1 MKKIMKSLALI
12 ALLVS
17 AFVFGAHA
25 QTQASHEKG
34 KFKAILTAD
43 QQAMLKQNKQKHR
56 EAAKAF
62 RATLTTEQKAILAD
76 KAVPRKE
83 RKAKLAATLTSTQKE
98 VMAANRAQNKANRKA
113 FVATLTDAQ
122 KVQMKEIFKGRH
134 AKGELKHDKPSKA

>member
-1 MKKIMKSLALI
+1 MKKIMKSLALV
-12 ALLVS
+12 ALLVF

-25 QTQASHEKG
+25 QTQAGNVKN
-34 KFKAILTAD
+34 KFTTILTAD

-62 RATLTTEQKAILAD
+62 KATLTPEQKAILAD

-83 RKAKLAATLTSTQKE
+83 RKAKLAATLTPTQKE
-98 VMAANRAQNKANRKA
+98 VMAANREQNKANRKA

-122 KVQMKEIFKGRH
+122 KVHMKEIFKGRH
-134 AKGELKHDKPSKA
+134 AKGEFKRNKPSKV